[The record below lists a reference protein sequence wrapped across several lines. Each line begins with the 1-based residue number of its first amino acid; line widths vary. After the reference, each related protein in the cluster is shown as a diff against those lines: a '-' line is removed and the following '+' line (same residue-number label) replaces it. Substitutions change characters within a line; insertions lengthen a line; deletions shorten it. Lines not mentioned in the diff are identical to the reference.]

1 MVSRRGTS
9 RLGWTGLLLG
19 LAAPLLAEPASLPRP
34 AGTPPPA
41 FLARGSEA
49 RVRVWL
55 AQAARPGLRR
65 SLASPQALSGLLRFE
80 DRVEVAARSP
90 ERAVDEAF
98 AGQDLRHGPTF
109 ASAPTVAE
117 SRGPARFD
125 PNPESATVDL
135 LGLGLLGVKALAGR
149 LGRSAPPR
157 YFLYAAVRADGSA
170 RLTLREGRLPAR
182 AQEQAGLS
190 YRELG
195 AFTRLDEARR
205 AQAALE
211 EGGPARL
218 QATLAALGP

>member
-1 MVSRRGTS
+1 MVFGRGTS
-9 RLGWTGLLLG
+9 RLSWLGLLLG
-19 LAAPLLAEPASLPRP
+19 FAAPLLAEPSTLPRP

-55 AQAARPGLRR
+55 AQAAEPGLRR
-65 SLASPQALSGLLRFE
+65 SLEPAWAPGGLLRFE
-80 DRVEVAARSP
+80 DHVEVAARSP

-98 AGQDLRHGPTF
+98 AGQDLLHGPTF

-125 PNPESATVDL
+125 PNPESASLDL
-135 LGLGLLGVKALAGR
+135 LGLGLLGVKALVGK
-149 LGRSAPPR
+149 LGRPAPPR
-157 YFLYAAVRADGSA
+157 YFLYAAVRPDGSA
-170 RLTLREGRLPAR
+170 RLTLREGRLPAS
-182 AQEQAGLS
+182 ALEQAGLS

-211 EGGPARL
+211 AGGPARL
-218 QATLAALGP
+218 QAALAP